1 MNIARPTVAEERW
14 LALADAHP
22 ALRGAVEAHGGAG
35 GWRTTT
41 RLARVLGFLLGLFA
55 TSLLAGALMAVPSP
69 LLVGGLA
76 WVIAAEWL
84 VARRRVF
91 HSGIEE
97 ALYLLGAAALGV
109 QLLVWSEPRSEA
121 LAVLLMSLAV
131 LLVGWRLLNPLFTTL
146 AAVGLSVVVALVGRR
161 FLGPDINFAEAA
173 VFCCVLAVAA
183 LVAGGRAWQRP
194 AHDRMLDGLVILM
207 PWVAHGW
214 VIQARGAAVSAHAI
228 ALCLALAFLGLHM
241 STGLRRRRHAPL
253 IAAAGNL
260 ACAGWA
266 LHGLLDWPVHIELM
280 VAGALLLGVA
290 MVIDRLLRGRES
302 GISSGPDED
311 AALELAQLAGAA
323 GLGHA
328 AAPAGTSA
336 PAGYAGQGGEFGGGG
351 ASGRF

>member
-1 MNIARPTVAEERW
+1 MMIARPTVAEERW
-14 LALADAHP
+14 LALADSHP
-22 ALRGAVEAHGGAG
+22 TLRGAVEAHGGTG

-55 TSLLAGALMAVPSP
+55 TSLLAGALMSVPAP

-76 WVIAAEWL
+76 SVIAAEWL

-97 ALYLLGAAALGV
+97 ALYLCGAGALVV
-109 QLLVWSEPRSEA
+109 QLLVWTEPRSEA

-131 LLVGWRLLNPLFTTL
+131 LVVGWRLLNPLFTTL
-146 AAVGLSVVVALVGRR
+146 AAVGLSVVVALAGRR

-183 LVAGGRAWQRP
+183 LGAGGRTWQRP

-214 VIQARGAAVSAHAI
+214 VYQARGVTVSVHAA
-228 ALCLALAFLGLHM
+228 ALCLALAFLCLHLY
-241 STGLRRRRHAPL
+241 TGLRRRRHAPL

-266 LHGLLDWPVHIELM
+266 LHRLLGWPVYIELI
-280 VAGALLLGVA
+280 VAGVLLLGMAIV
-290 MVIDRLLRGRES
+290 VDRLLRGRES

-311 AALELAQLAGAA
+311 ASLELAQLAGAA

-328 AAPAGTSA
+328 AAPAGAA
-336 PAGYAGQGGEFGGGG
+336 PAGYAGQGGEFGGAG